1 MEQSNPPL
9 AVGSNAGLGV
19 SARSPKIGKKWRRMA
34 EIYKRFASD
43 YKTADFSEDAALAM
57 YLHESTG
64 APLPDPRTN
73 GYALGKKWM
82 DVTVAG
88 WKEEIPQMC
97 LLVSELQ
104 TDGYPDWFLKRVGV
118 LHLAPTVRECM
129 WWAGR
134 EMLNRV
140 YYGLQHTPGGNET
153 PNV

>member
-1 MEQSNPPL
+1 MTEANKPAMPL
-9 AVGSNAGLGV
+9 VFGSTEGLGV
-19 SARSPKIGKKWRRMA
+19 SARAPKIGRKWRRIA
-34 EIYKRFASD
+34 EIYRRFAVD
-43 YKTADFSEDAALAM
+43 YPAADFGEDAALAM

-64 APLPDPRTN
+64 APLPDPKTN

-88 WKEEIPQMC
+88 WKAEIPQLG

-104 TDGYPDWFLKRVGV
+104 ADGYPDWFLERVGV
-118 LHLAPTVRECM
+118 LHLVPKVRDCM

-140 YYGLQHTPGGNET
+140 LDHALKARC
-153 PNV
+153 

>member
-1 MEQSNPPL
+1 MTEAHKPAQPL
-9 AVGSNAGLGV
+9 VFGSTEGLGV
-19 SARSPKIGKKWRRMA
+19 SARPPKIGRKWRRMA
-34 EIYKRFASD
+34 EIYKRFAAD
-43 YKTADFSEDAALAM
+43 YKAADFGEAAALAM

-88 WKEEIPQMC
+88 WKEEIPQMG

-104 TDGYPDWFLKRVGV
+104 ADGYPDWFLDRVGV
-118 LHLAPTVRECM
+118 LHLVPTKAAYA
-129 WWAGR
+129 WWI
-134 EMLNRV
+134 
-140 YYGLQHTPGGNET
+140 ET